1 MVSDGF
7 GAVVRVGL
15 DFSGAVGLA
24 GVTGG
29 GGAKGGGAVGDATE
43 AGMAGAAKLFCM
55 GVAVGSVRFSTAFS
69 LGLLKLVGGAVKWG
83 LERTLLA
90 SVLAFE
96 LLPL

>member
-1 MVSDGF
+1 MGSEGLGVGER
-7 GAVVRVGL
+7 AGL
-15 DFSGAVGLA
+15 DFSEAVGWA

-29 GGAKGGGAVGDATE
+29 GGAKGGGAVGDTTE
-43 AGMAGAAKLFCM
+43 AGVAGAAKLFCM

-69 LGLLKLVGGAVKWG
+69 LGLLKLVGGAVRWG

-96 LLPL
+96 LPPL

>member
-43 AGMAGAAKLFCM
+43 AGMAGAAKPFYM

>member
-7 GAVVRVGL
+7 GVGERAGL
-15 DFSGAVGLA
+15 DFSEAVGLA

-29 GGAKGGGAVGDATE
+29 GGAKGGGAVGDTTE
-43 AGMAGAAKLFCM
+43 AGVAGAAKLFCM

-69 LGLLKLVGGAVKWG
+69 LGLLKLVGGAVRWG

-96 LLPL
+96 LPPL